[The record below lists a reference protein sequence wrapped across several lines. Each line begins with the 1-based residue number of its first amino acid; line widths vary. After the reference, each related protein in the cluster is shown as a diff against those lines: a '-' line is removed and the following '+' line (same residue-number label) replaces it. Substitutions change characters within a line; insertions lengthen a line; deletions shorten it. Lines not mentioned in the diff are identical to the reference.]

1 MSKAHL
7 KRLTI
12 PESWPISKKGIKFVT
27 RPNPGPHSTKVS
39 MPLNL
44 ILKEMLNYAKN
55 NREVKTILF
64 NRGVFVDGKR
74 INDYRHAVGLLD
86 SIEIPEIKKCFRVII
101 DKKEKIKLVEIE
113 KKEAIIKLCKINNKT
128 KVKGKT
134 QLNLYD
140 GRNIF
145 VDNDDYKTGD
155 SLVLELPKQEIKGH
169 IRLDKNKL
177 VYLIGGKHTG
187 EFGTIIGISS
197 NKITYKREDGETI
210 ETLKK
215 YAFVIGEDK
224 PAIKIR
230 Q

>member
-1 MSKAHL
+1 M
-7 KRLTI
+7 
-12 PESWPISKKGIKFVT
+12 
-27 RPNPGPHSTKVS
+27 
-39 MPLNL
+39 
-44 ILKEMLNYAKN
+44 
-55 NREVKTILF
+55 
-64 NRGVFVDGKR
+64 
-74 INDYRHAVGLLD
+74 
-86 SIEIPEIKKCFRVII
+86 
-101 DKKEKIKLVEIE
+101 
-113 KKEAIIKLCKINNKT
+113 
-128 KVKGKT
+128 
-134 QLNLYD
+134 
-140 GRNIF
+140 
-145 VDNDDYKTGD
+145 
-155 SLVLELPKQEIKGH
+155 PKQEIKGH